1 MFLAL
6 YLITIIERGDKMK
19 KMILTFLL
27 ISLSAIAQIRPVA
40 GEAFQLNY
48 NPSEKGV
55 FSKESKL
62 TLVYVFDFWGTGK
75 SFASGPDGLF
85 LNVLNPDAGRKLE
98 TPMDFINGKF
108 TARVM
113 IPESAQII
121 SYYITDGNN
130 FDYNDRKTFVS
141 YVYDK
146 SGSPVK
152 GARFRN
158 VDFLIMARAET
169 DEIIEELENELAAFP
184 DDHLVRSVLWEKKL
198 ISKNNLNDILLTK
211 DEFEKEFL
219 KLNSESPGNYDLL
232 NAEARVYTSLQ
243 TALSNLMMSYFQE
256 SNNKIIEIAVQIPD
270 GKRSSVVERI
280 YRTHLQQ
287 QRSAKFTEEVIG
299 KPSLDFD
306 FITLNGEKKKLSDFK
321 GKVVLL
327 DFWGTWCGPCVS
339 EIPNLVKVYNKFKSF
354 GFEIISISSD
364 LMMNT
369 KNEEDFKLFVEQ
381 RNMDWTH
388 TLDDKNQTIHRLYEI
403 SHWPTLYL
411 VDKTGRIIKNE
422 NELRGELLEK
432 TLEMVFSL
440 K

>member
-1 MFLAL
+1 
-6 YLITIIERGDKMK
+6 MK

-27 ISLSAIAQIRPVA
+27 VSLSAFAQNRPVA
-40 GEAFQLNY
+40 GEAFQLTY
-48 NPSEKGV
+48 NPSDKGI

-62 TLVYVFDFWGTGK
+62 TLVYVFDFWGTGI
-75 SFASGPDGLF
+75 SYASGPDGLF
-85 LNVLNPDAGRKLE
+85 QNVLNPDEGKKHDIN
-98 TPMDFINGKF
+98 MDFVDGKF
-108 TARVM
+108 TARIM
-113 IPESAQII
+113 IPESAQLI

-130 FDYNDRKTFVS
+130 FDYNGRKTFVS

-158 VDFLIMARAET
+158 VDFLIMAGAEKVV
-169 DEIIEELENELAAFP
+169 IIEELENELAAFP
-184 DDHLVRSVLWEKKL
+184 DDHLVRSVLWEKRL
-198 ISKNNLNDILLTK
+198 ISKNNLDDILSVK
-211 DEFEKEFL
+211 AEFEKEFFE
-219 KLNSESPGNYDLL
+219 LNRESPGNYDLL
-232 NAEARVYTSLQ
+232 NAEARIYTSLQ

-256 SNNKIIEIAVQIPD
+256 SNNKIIEIASQIPD

-280 YRTHLQQ
+280 YQAHLQQ
-287 QRSAKFTEEVIG
+287 QRSAKFTEEIIG
-299 KPSLDFD
+299 KPLLDFD
-306 FITLNGEKKKLSDFK
+306 FITLNGEKRKLSDFK
-321 GKVVLL
+321 GKVILL

-339 EIPNLVKVYNKFKSF
+339 EIPNLVKVYNKYKSF

-369 KNEEDFKLFVEQ
+369 KNEGNFKLFVEQ
-381 RNMDWTH
+381 RNMNWIH

-411 VDKTGRIIKNE
+411 IDKTGIIIKNE

-432 TLEMVFSL
+432 TLEMVLSI